1 MMLLIIRK
9 GMRGRIYH
17 GIHRYWEVNT
27 KNMKNYD
34 KNKESSYLKNQDVK
48 DFYGWIMSQK
58 LLLGSFYL
66 VEKIAQFKEDFK
78 NSYNDNI
85 FSILK

>member
-48 DFYGWIMSQK
+48 DFYGWIMS
-58 LLLGSFYL
+58 
-66 VEKIAQFKEDFK
+66 
-78 NSYNDNI
+78 
-85 FSILK
+85 